1 MTLKKDIVTS
11 IIGIV
16 VLTLALGI
24 VYPLFITGVSQ
35 VAFPGNA
42 NGQQVH
48 VGGKLVASKIIGQ
61 SFADPVI
68 NKRTGKPKLDA
79 NGNPVTTPDPHY
91 FQTRP
96 SGTVPADNAAATA
109 FSNLGPNDIATKDA
123 IQANIQAYLALEKP
137 YDPGLTIAKI
147 PVDAVN
153 TSASGIDPDISVAN
167 ADIQA
172 HRIAAVRHLTLAR
185 VHQLIS
191 TYTAGRGLGFS
202 GEPAVNVVEL
212 NLALNRLGG
221 R

>member
-1 MTLKKDIVTS
+1 MTLRKDIITS
-11 IIGIV
+11 IIGIA

-24 VYPLFITGVSQ
+24 IYPLVITGVSQ

-68 NKRTGKPKLDA
+68 NKKTGKPKLDA
-79 NGNPVTTPDPHY
+79 NGNPVTTPDPRY

-96 SGTVPADNAAATA
+96 SGTVPSDNAAGTA
-109 FSNLGPNDIATKDA
+109 FANLGPNDIATKQA
-123 IQANIQAYLALEKP
+123 IQANIASYLALEKP
-137 YDPGLTIAKI
+137 YSPGLTVAKI
-147 PVDAVN
+147 PVDAVD

-167 ADIQA
+167 ANIQA
-172 HRIAAVRHLTLAR
+172 RRIAAVRHLSPAR

>member
-1 MTLKKDIVTS
+1 MTLKKDIITS
-11 IIGIV
+11 ILGIA

-24 VYPLFITGVSQ
+24 VYPLFITGISQ

-68 NKRTGKPKLDA
+68 NPKTGKPKLDA
-79 NGNPVTTPDPHY
+79 NGNPVTTPDPKY

-123 IQANIQAYLALEKP
+123 IQANIKSYLALEKP
-137 YDPGLTIAKI
+137 YNPGLTIAKI

-172 HRIAAVRHLTLAR
+172 HRIAAVRHLSPAR
-185 VHQLIS
+185 VHQLVS

-212 NLALNRLGG
+212 NLALNRLGV

>member
-1 MTLKKDIVTS
+1 MTLKKDILTS
-11 IIGIV
+11 IIGIAI
-16 VLTLALGI
+16 LTLALGI

-48 VGGKLVASKIIGQ
+48 VGGKLVASRIIGQ
-61 SFADPVI
+61 PFADPVV
-68 NKRTGKPKLDA
+68 NKKTGKPKLDA
-79 NGNPVTTPDPHY
+79 AGDPVTTPDPRY

-96 SGTVPADNAAATA
+96 SGTVPADNAAGTSFA
-109 FSNLGPNDIATKDA
+109 NLGPNDKATEQAIA
-123 IQANIQAYLALEKP
+123 ANITAYLALEKP
-137 YDPGLTIAKI
+137 YDPGLTLARI
-147 PVDAVN
+147 PVDAVD

-172 HRIAAVRHLTLAR
+172 HRIAAVRHLSLAR
-185 VHQLIS
+185 VRQLIS
-191 TYTAGRGLGFS
+191 TYTSGRGLGFS

>member
-11 IIGIV
+11 AIAMV
-16 VLTLALGI
+16 ALTLLLGI
-24 VYPLFITGVSQ
+24 LYPLVITGISQ

-48 VGGKLVASKIIGQ
+48 VAGRLVASKIIGQ

-68 NKRTGKPKLDA
+68 NPKTGKPKLDA
-79 NGNPVTTPDPHY
+79 NGNPVTTPDPKY

-96 SGTVPADNAAATA
+96 SGTVPADNAAASS
-109 FSNLGPNDIATKDA
+109 FSNLGPNGVNTKEA
-123 IQANIQAYLALEKP
+123 IQANIKAYLSLERP
-137 YDPGLTIAKI
+137 YDPALTVATI

-153 TSASGIDPDISVAN
+153 TSASGIDPQISVAN

-172 HRIAAVRHLTLAR
+172 HRISAVRHLALTR

-191 TYTAGRGLGFS
+191 TYTSGRALGFS

>member
-1 MTLKKDIVTS
+1 MTLKKDIITS
-11 IIGIV
+11 AIAMLA
-16 VLTLALGI
+16 LTLLLGI
-24 VYPLFITGVSQ
+24 LYPLVITGVSQ

-48 VGGKLVASKIIGQ
+48 VGGKLIASKIIGQ

-68 NKRTGKPKLDA
+68 NPKTGKPKLDA
-79 NGNPVTTPDPHY
+79 NGNPVTAPDPRY

-96 SGTVPADNAAATA
+96 SATVPSDNAAATS
-109 FSNLGPNDIATKDA
+109 FSNLGPNGVNTKEA
-123 IQANIQAYLALEKP
+123 IQANIKAYLALERP
-137 YDPGLTIAKI
+137 YDPRLTIATI

-167 ADIQA
+167 AAIQA
-172 HRIAAVRHLTLAR
+172 HRVAAVRHLPLAK
-185 VHQLIS
+185 VNQLVS

>member
-1 MTLKKDIVTS
+1 MTLKKDIITS
-11 IIGIV
+11 IIGMG
-16 VLTLALGI
+16 VLILLLGI

-48 VGGKLVASKIIGQ
+48 QGGRLVASKIIGQ

-68 NKRTGKPKLDA
+68 NRRTGKPKLDS
-79 NGNPVTTPDPHY
+79 NGNPVTTPDPKY

-96 SGTVPADNAAATA
+96 SATVPADNAAASS
-109 FSNLGPNDIATKDA
+109 FSNLGPNSVLTKDA
-123 IQANIQAYLALEKP
+123 IQANIKAYLALERP
-137 YDPGLTIAKI
+137 YDPGLTTAKI
-147 PVDAVN
+147 PVDAAN

-172 HRIAAVRHLTLAR
+172 HRVASVRHLPLSR
-185 VHQLIS
+185 VNQLVS
-191 TYTAGRGLGFS
+191 TYTSGRGLGFS
-202 GEPAVNVVEL
+202 GEPSVNVVEL

>member
-1 MTLKKDIVTS
+1 
-11 IIGIV
+11 
-16 VLTLALGI
+16 
-24 VYPLFITGVSQ
+24 

-68 NKRTGKPKLDA
+68 NPKTGKVKLDM
-79 NGNPVTTPDPHY
+79 NGNPVTTPDPKY

-109 FSNLGPNDIATKDA
+109 FSNLGPNGVNTKEA
-123 IQANIQAYLALEKP
+123 IQTNIKAYLALEKP
-137 YDPGLTIAKI
+137 YNPGLTVAKI

-172 HRIAAVRHLTLAR
+172 HRVAAVRHLPLTQVDKL
-185 VHQLIS
+185 VS